1 MRSDLFHV
9 VFFRTKRILYFQ
21 NWDMIKNELNKRVQN
36 KEHNLV
42 NLVNEDILI
51 RLNSFLSI
59 RLILPLIDRSLSSI
73 NYIIFLFY

>member
-1 MRSDLFHV
+1 
-9 VFFRTKRILYFQ
+9 
-21 NWDMIKNELNKRVQN
+21 MIKNELNKRVQN

-59 RLILPLIDRSLSSI
+59 RLILP
-73 NYIIFLFY
+73 

>member
-1 MRSDLFHV
+1 
-9 VFFRTKRILYFQ
+9 
-21 NWDMIKNELNKRVQN
+21 MIKNELNKRVQN

>member
-1 MRSDLFHV
+1 VRSDLFHV

-59 RLILPLIDRSLSSI
+59 RLILP
-73 NYIIFLFY
+73 